1 LKSKLSRL
9 GQRCIAIGCPGFK
22 NLIIMTT
29 TLSGSLPKR
38 NIFAHILLLRW
49 LKKSTIVEII
59 AILYMSMFLYTAL
72 SKWSDYTMSREEMA
86 LMPLMTSIA
95 HFVVWLLPL
104 TEIAIALL
112 IFFSKTRFIGFFA
125 ASVLMILFTIYII
138 YMMAFYPELPC
149 SCGGFLNAL
158 SWTGHLIFNG
168 AFILLGIT
176 GIRLLRKS
184 KQRNGLG

>member
-1 LKSKLSRL
+1 ME
-9 GQRCIAIGCPGFK
+9 
-22 NLIIMTT
+22 NT

-38 NIFAHILLLRW
+38 NLLTHIILLRW
-49 LKKSTIVEII
+49 MKKTSIIEII
-59 AILYMSMFLYTAL
+59 SVLYMSMFIYTAV
-72 SKWSDYTMSREEMA
+72 SKWTDYTMSREQIA

-95 HFVVWLLPL
+95 HIVVWLLPL

-112 IFFSKTRFIGFFA
+112 IFLSRTRIIGFYA
-125 ASVLMILFTIYII
+125 ATVLMILFTLYII
-138 YMMAFYPELPC
+138 YMMVFYPTLPC

-176 GIRLLRKS
+176 AIRLLRRG
-184 KQRNGLG
+184 KQND